1 MKFLYLLLSLLVFGL
16 HGTAQAE
23 EPTAQLSVSPEA
35 CRWAVAHTPSADVEY
50 TPDVTIDGR
59 PVVPADLDE
68 TTSPITTAL
77 TTQPIIIP
85 ITREII
91 NKMGVSGQVFKAEA
105 MIGQISVS
113 PDGKLSFNGQ
123 PLAAP
128 SQAELALLCQN
139 AAAPQ

>member
-1 MKFLYLLLSLLVFGL
+1 MTV
-16 HGTAQAE
+16 
-23 EPTAQLSVSPEA
+23 
-35 CRWAVAHTPSADVEY
+35 
-50 TPDVTIDGR
+50 DGR
-59 PVVPADLDE
+59 PVVPANLDE
-68 TTSPITTAL
+68 ATSPITTAL

-91 NKMGVSGQVFKAEA
+91 NKMGLSGQVFKAEA

-123 PLAAP
+123 PLSAP
-128 SQAELALLCQN
+128 NLAELAILCQN